1 MYADPHAAL
10 RERVIRT
17 VLEGPGTAP
26 PALRAAAFTGRDLP
40 ADLESLVAKEQ
51 AHAYRVTDEDVARAQ
66 ALRGDDATFEVI
78 VSAALGAA
86 SHRLAAG
93 HKALEEA

>member
-1 MYADPHAAL
+1 MYPDPHAAL

-17 VLEGPGTAP
+17 VLDGPGMAP
-26 PALRAAAFTGRDLP
+26 PALRAAAFSGRDLP
-40 ADLESLVAKEQ
+40 PDLASLVAKEQ
-51 AHAYRVTDEDVARAQ
+51 AHAYRVTDEDVARAG
-66 ALRGDDATFEVI
+66 AGRGDDELFEVI

-86 SHRLAAG
+86 SQRLAAG

>member
-1 MYADPHAAL
+1 MYPDPHAAL

-17 VLEGPGTAP
+17 VLEGPGHAP
-26 PALRAAAFTGRDLP
+26 SDLRLAAFAGRDLP
-40 ADLESLVAKEQ
+40 ADLATLVEKEQ
-51 AHAYRVTDEDVARAQ
+51 AHAYKVNDDDVGHAKA
-66 ALRGDDATFEVI
+66 AHGDDVTFEVI

-86 SHRLAAG
+86 SQRLAAG